1 MHLLTSLI
9 VLQDILFAIVRMDSL
24 AARADAIELH
34 HDVVADEA
42 LGGQSRDLG
51 KRYFMSQGFIGTV
64 VVSIASEV

>member
-1 MHLLTSLI
+1 
-9 VLQDILFAIVRMDSL
+9 MDSL